1 MCWGMVRI
9 PQQTKE
15 RKNMIENLTSNTFNE
30 AWIASVWKK
39 LTREVAY
46 KTYNTHLPLTAEDI
60 ASKAITYALKPG
72 INGTGEF
79 PTSEKQ
85 LLRTARKI
93 AKWAIIDA
101 VKKANKML
109 ECESTDDTRENDDGT
124 IEEISP
130 YEAKH
135 AAQQFREEKN
145 HRNMMAIGRTALN
158 KLDAVLA
165 MNGVSKRD
173 IEIYKARDLYR
184 EPTDIVCAKHSVT
197 PENLYKIVSVIKGIL
212 RRHGRSIIQD

>member
-1 MCWGMVRI
+1 MVRI
-9 PQQTKE
+9 PHQTKE
-15 RKNMIENLTSNTFNE
+15 RKKHDSNLTSNTFNE

-72 INGTGEF
+72 IVGTGNF
-79 PTSEKQ
+79 HTSETH

-101 VKKANKML
+101 IKKANKML
-109 ECESTDDTRENDDGT
+109 ECESTDDLRENNDGT
-124 IEEISP
+124 VEDLSL
-130 YEAKH
+130 YEVNDVLQKYRA
-135 AAQQFREEKN
+135 RKN
-145 HRNMMAIGRTALN
+145 YKEMMAKGRLALG
-158 KLDAVLA
+158 KLDAFLA

-173 IEIYKARDLYR
+173 IEIYKARDLYS
-184 EPTDIVCAKHSVT
+184 EPTDVVCARHSVT
-197 PENLYKIVSVIKGIL
+197 PENLYKIVSVIKSIL
-212 RRHGRSIIQD
+212 RKHGRSITQD

>member
-1 MCWGMVRI
+1 MVRI
-9 PQQTKE
+9 PHQTKE

-39 LTREVAY
+39 LIREVAF

-60 ASKAITYALKPG
+60 ASKAITYTLKPG

-109 ECESTDDTRENDDGT
+109 ECESTIQGKTT
-124 IEEISP
+124 
-130 YEAKH
+130 
-135 AAQQFREEKN
+135 
-145 HRNMMAIGRTALN
+145 TALLRKSAHTRPN
-158 KLDAVLA
+158 MQRNSFVK
-165 MNGVSKRD
+165 KR
-173 IEIYKARDLYR
+173 I
-184 EPTDIVCAKHSVT
+184 T
-197 PENLYKIVSVIKGIL
+197 GI
-212 RRHGRSIIQD
+212 

>member
-1 MCWGMVRI
+1 MM
-9 PQQTKE
+9 
-15 RKNMIENLTSNTFNE
+15 ENLTSNGFNE
-30 AWIASVWKK
+30 AWIASAWKK

-79 PTSEKQ
+79 PTSGKQ

-101 VKKANKML
+101 VKKANKLM
-109 ECESTDDTRENDDGT
+109 ESTDEKMEDDDD
-124 IEEISP
+124 IDQELSP
-130 YEAKH
+130 YEVEYVM
-135 AAQQFREEKN
+135 QQYRAGKN
-145 HRNMMAIGRTALN
+145 HKEMVEIGEAALD
-158 KLDAVLA
+158 KLDAFLA
-165 MNGVSKRD
+165 MLGVSKRD
-173 IEIYKARDLYR
+173 IKIYKARDLYR
-184 EPTDIVCAKHSVT
+184 HPTDVVCAKHSVT

>member
-9 PQQTKE
+9 PHQTKE

-79 PTSEKQ
+79 PTSE
-85 LLRTARKI
+85 
-93 AKWAIIDA
+93 
-101 VKKANKML
+101 
-109 ECESTDDTRENDDGT
+109 
-124 IEEISP
+124 
-130 YEAKH
+130 
-135 AAQQFREEKN
+135 
-145 HRNMMAIGRTALN
+145 
-158 KLDAVLA
+158 
-165 MNGVSKRD
+165 
-173 IEIYKARDLYR
+173 
-184 EPTDIVCAKHSVT
+184 
-197 PENLYKIVSVIKGIL
+197 
-212 RRHGRSIIQD
+212 

>member
-1 MCWGMVRI
+1 MVRI
-9 PQQTKE
+9 PHQTKE

-39 LTREVAY
+39 LTKEIAY
-46 KTYNTHLPLTAEDI
+46 KTYNQYLPLAAADI
-60 ASKAITYALKPG
+60 ASRAITYALKPG
-72 INGTGEF
+72 MEGTGKF
-79 PTSEKQ
+79 PTSETH

-101 VKKANKML
+101 VKKANKLM
-109 ECESTDDTRENDDGT
+109 ESTDEKMEDDDG
-124 IEEISP
+124 IDQELSP
-130 YEAKH
+130 YEVEYVM
-135 AAQQFREEKN
+135 QQYRAEKN
-145 HRNMMAIGRTALN
+145 HKEMMEIGKAALN
-158 KLDAVLA
+158 KLDAFLA

-173 IEIYKARDLYR
+173 IEIYKARDLYS